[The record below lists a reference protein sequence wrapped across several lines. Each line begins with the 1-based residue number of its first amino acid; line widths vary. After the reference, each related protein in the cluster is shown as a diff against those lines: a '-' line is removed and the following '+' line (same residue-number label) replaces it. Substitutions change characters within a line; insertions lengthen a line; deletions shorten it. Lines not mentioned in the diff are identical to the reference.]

1 MKPFVFSKSEKKE
14 KGFTLLEV
22 IVSLVILAVALLG
35 FHQGQTSSVRLSLRS
50 EKLAQATALAQQKMT
65 ETELQLRKKNLASFQ
80 EEEKGEFTEEAF
92 KEFKWNRKFEKIT
105 LSCFLPKPKTEVE
118 GQQGYYA
125 IAEKYFENSM
135 RKIKVTIEWQEG
147 NKTRSTHLT
156 QLYVDF
162 PNITIQ

>member
-1 MKPFVFSKSEKKE
+1 MKPRIKLVQKE
-14 KGFTLLEV
+14 RGFTLLEV

-35 FHQGQTSSVRLSLRS
+35 FHQGQSSSVRLSMRS
-50 EKLAQATALAQQKMT
+50 EKLAQATELAQQKMT
-65 ETELQLRKKNLASFQ
+65 EIELQLRKKNLGTFQ
-80 EEEKGEFTEEAF
+80 EEEKGEFKEEAF
-92 KEFKWNRKFEKIT
+92 KEFKWNRKLEKVN
-105 LSCFLPKPKTEVE
+105 LSCFLPKPQTEKE

-135 RKIKVTIEWQEG
+135 RKIKVTVEWQEG
-147 NKTRSTHLT
+147 SKTKSTHLT